1 MVWKGLRLWW
11 KFNDNGFKELGGRC
25 TVNIKRVGNVI
36 LAVNDL
42 DKSLQFYHEI
52 IGLPIKKQRRS
63 WIDLGTSGALLSLHP
78 ASLTEQHI
86 GGSIGNGITIG
97 FLVGDVK
104 SAVDELR
111 EKGVKIHRDIVEKD
125 AGKNAV
131 VLDPDEY
138 LISLF
143 EPIFDDKVQQ
153 TGGYQ
158 GFTPA

>member
-1 MVWKGLRLWW
+1 M
-11 KFNDNGFKELGGRC
+11 
-25 TVNIKRVGNVI
+25 NIKKVGNVI

-42 DKSLQFYHEI
+42 DKSLQFYNEI
-52 IGLPIKKQRRS
+52 IGLPIKKQRRT

-78 ASLTEQHI
+78 ASLTEQHV
-86 GGSIGNGITIG
+86 GSSIENGITIG
-97 FLVGDVK
+97 FLVGDLK
-104 SAVDELR
+104 STLDELR
-111 EKGVKIHRDIVEKD
+111 DKGVKIHRDIVEKD

-131 VLDPDEY
+131 IMDPDEY

-143 EPIFDDKVQQ
+143 EPNFDDSAQQ

>member
-1 MVWKGLRLWW
+1 M
-11 KFNDNGFKELGGRC
+11 
-25 TVNIKRVGNVI
+25 NIKKVGNVI

-42 DKSLQFYHEI
+42 DKSLEFYHDI

-63 WIDLGTSGALLSLHP
+63 WVDLGTSGALLSLHP
-78 ASLTEQHI
+78 ASLTAQHT
-86 GGSIGNGITIG
+86 GSSIDNGITIG
-97 FLVGDVK
+97 FIVGDVQ

-111 EKGVKIHRDIVEKD
+111 EKGVRIHRDIIEKD

-131 VLDPDEY
+131 ILDPDDY

-143 EPIFDDKVQQ
+143 EPNFDDKAQQ